1 MRGALIYSLMLL
13 GKYNTLVQ
21 QSLGRGIPTKL
32 FTALLV
38 LLICTLAI
46 ASGQEAK
53 VEATTAINL
62 PVDSVTIYPDG
73 MVSVQRAGSLDVTD
87 GTHKF
92 VMDVPDSADK
102 STVLLTVANAT
113 VERVV
118 YDGDPIYTLNVS
130 SAGSQEFNL
139 SYLMYNAGNWE
150 PRYDLH
156 LSDDSVLVKANA
168 IVRNSGGEDL
178 KGVRLKLVAG
188 LPPGVEQYLAK
199 RALSNIQT
207 GYAEDAMAEAFEAA
221 PAPMAPA
228 TGELETLYIFELDG
242 RKDLEK
248 DLEIGLPLFEQSAPL
263 VRMFTWDAYNKEEGP
278 AVEEIRA
285 NNTMQTPWPSGRAM
299 LYRNDEYVSTIT
311 MPYTPVGT
319 NASIVI
325 GSSPDLKVTRKLQ
338 DYNITEKIKAITSD
352 NRTSTVKETTEN
364 WTYHLKVESNLD
376 RPAVLEVSDSRP
388 KEARIISV
396 SPEPS
401 ETTATAMKW
410 RLSLQPREKTAVDY
424 TYQVVT
430 TERLTQLE

>member
-1 MRGALIYSLMLL
+1 MKLLAALLMLL
-13 GKYNTLVQ
+13 
-21 QSLGRGIPTKL
+21 
-32 FTALLV
+32 
-38 LLICTLAI
+38 ICASAI

-73 MVSVQRAGSLDVTD
+73 MVSVKRVGSLDVTD

-102 STVLLTVANAT
+102 STVLLTVDNAT

-118 YDGDPIYTLNVS
+118 YDGDPVYTLNVS
-130 SAGSQEFNL
+130 SAGPQEFDL
-139 SYLMYNAGNWE
+139 SYLMYDAGYWE

-168 IVRNSGGEDL
+168 LVRNSGGEDL

-199 RALSNIQT
+199 RALYNIQA
-207 GYAEDAMAEAFEAA
+207 GYAEEAMAEAFEAA
-221 PAPMAPA
+221 PAPEAPA

-248 DLEIGLPLFEQSAPL
+248 DLEIGLPLFEQPAPL

-299 LYRNDEYVSTIT
+299 LYRNGEYVSTIT
-311 MPYTPVGT
+311 MPYTPAGT

-325 GSSPDLKVTRKLQ
+325 GSSPDLKVTKKLK

-364 WTYHLKVESNLD
+364 WTYHLKIESNQD
-376 RPAVLEVSDSRP
+376 RPAILEVSDSRP

-410 RLSLQPREKTAVDY
+410 RLSLQPREKTAIDY
-424 TYQVVT
+424 AYQVVT
-430 TERLTQLE
+430 TERLTQTE